1 MQHLRIFIGGKQ
13 KVLQSILIHHGKLP
27 PSMSDIFPL
36 EIILFKNILTPKLL
50 TYEIKYQKKAKG
62 LLGSFKSGL
71 YLFETLVYVRQEVRS
86 KYLTIRSGT
95 KIRWIHE
102 F

>member
-1 MQHLRIFIGGKQ
+1 
-13 KVLQSILIHHGKLP
+13 
-27 PSMSDIFPL
+27 MSDIFPL